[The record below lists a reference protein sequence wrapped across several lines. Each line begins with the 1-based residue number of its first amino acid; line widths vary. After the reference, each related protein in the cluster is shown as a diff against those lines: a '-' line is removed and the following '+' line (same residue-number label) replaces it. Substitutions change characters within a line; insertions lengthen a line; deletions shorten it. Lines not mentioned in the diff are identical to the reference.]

1 MFLFGY
7 FAQRMKRI
15 SILICFDLDQLILS
29 YRETPSVL
37 SQFLSLWIPLYE
49 KTNKLNIEGF

>member
-7 FAQRMKRI
+7 FAQRI
-15 SILICFDLDQLILS
+15 SILICFDLDQLIVS

-37 SQFLSLWIPLYE
+37 SQFLSLWVPLYE
-49 KTNKLNIEGF
+49 KTNKLNMEGF